1 MSYYLFNDGDTFNHA
16 LSSKSLKAAV
26 AEAKEKFG
34 IKVKTRIQQ
43 QSSDSSGVYYS
54 YRSTDKFS
62 DYVFCITE
70 CPDLQDIKRYVQ
82 NVTLDTI
89 LSAYA

>member
-1 MSYYLFNDGDTFNHA
+1 MAYYLFNDGDTFNYA
-16 LSSKSLKAAV
+16 LAAKSLKSAV

-43 QSSDSSGVYYS
+43 QGSDSSGTYYS
-54 YRSTDKFS
+54 YKSTDKAS

-70 CPDLQDIKRYVQ
+70 CKDFDDIRREVK
-82 NVTLDTI
+82 NATLDSI
-89 LSAYA
+89 LTAYA